1 MSIEYIHST
10 EIDDPAFWVWMKEVD
25 AHKFFAVRKAYRY
38 HIISYD
44 GRWGYCAVQY
54 EPEELF
60 NDGKVWSPLVMV
72 SDFRR
77 TGRHILK
84 KWDRD
89 QIQKTKIIM
98 AYKIATYVFEVD
110 KLEGGYTRTPGNL
123 GFSFN
128 NQKRWL
134 DPHGNAYQTD
144 AIDNDGNK
152 YVDWKFD
159 RKDWASGTY
168 QQMYKDAIEN
178 F

>member
-10 EIDDPAFWVWMKEVD
+10 EVGDSAFWAWMNDND
-25 AHKFFAVRKAYRY
+25 ASKFFSVRKAYRY
-38 HIISYD
+38 HVISYD
-44 GRWGYCAVQY
+44 QQWGYCAIQY
-54 EPEELF
+54 EPEDIF
-60 NDGKVWSPLVMV
+60 GDGKIWSPLVMV

-77 TGRHILK
+77 VGRHILK
-84 KWDRD
+84 KWNRD

-144 AIDNDGNK
+144 TIDNDGNK

-159 RKDWASGTY
+159 RNDWASGTY
-168 QQMYKDAIEN
+168 QQMYKDAVEN